1 MNHDSMPSREAQ
13 AENDEYPGAG
23 HLLRLCVA
31 YDLARVL
38 FVLCCAR
45 SAGSSRCLVRTQLGP
60 MVCLLFAELTA
71 QTISIWTAMSSM
83 DRSMDRTLARH
94 HVGALPLIHRIAQRM
109 GLRALL
115 DAAIPPHGN
124 DQVPVVDTLILLIYN
139 LTLGKDPLYELPQWV
154 ASIDRRVIGYQ
165 ALTPERFS
173 DDRFARALDRLYQA
187 DRASLMTE
195 LVVHF
200 CRVFGLDLSRIHNDS
215 TTLKACG
222 AYPNKTASGFE
233 LKQGHSKDHR
243 PDLKQLLFT
252 LSLSADGAVPVH
264 HKAYPGN
271 RTDDKTHIETWNVLC
286 RITPDPHFLYVAD
299 SKLCTDEQLHYI
311 VRHGGRAI
319 TIMPASWTEVAA
331 FKSRLR
337 ARRLPKR
344 EIWRRP
350 RPDAE
355 HKSEYFSV
363 FSGEHFTHKRG
374 YRIHWIY
381 SSAKQKRDRLAREKR
396 LAKAEQA
403 LLELNTKL
411 NRRHL
416 KDKDAIEAAA
426 TAIVHQ
432 HHVSEFI
439 LVEVNTTLEI
449 DKIQL
454 SKGRPGKNT
463 RYENRER
470 SIHTLS
476 WRRQSSVLKD
486 EARVDGLFPLLSTDS
501 SLSAKSVLQAYK
513 YQPRIEKR
521 FSQFKSIHNAAP
533 LLFKKVHRVEANL
546 FLFFIALVIQSLI
559 EREVRNRMDDEGQ
572 TSLAIYP
579 EDRDAP
585 RPTTSKIFDR
595 FERLSTYSIM
605 ENERVV
611 EEFKDELTE
620 TQQIILRYLRIEE
633 SNVWCSN

>member
-1 MNHDSMPSREAQ
+1 MSNDSTPSREVQ
-13 AENDEYPGAG
+13 AENDRHLRAG
-23 HLLRLCVA
+23 HLLTMWVA
-31 YDLARVL
+31 YDWPRVL
-38 FVLCCAR
+38 FVLFYAR
-45 SAGSSRCLVRTQLGP
+45 SAGYSRCL
-60 MVCLLFAELTA
+60 A
-71 QTISIWTAMSSM
+71 QTQRGRMVWLIFSERTTKTLSILTAMSLM
-83 DRSMDRTLARH
+83 ERTLIRH
-94 HVGALPLIHRIAQRM
+94 HVGALPLIHRIAERM

-115 DAAIPPHGN
+115 DGAIQPHGN
-124 DQVPVVDTLILLIYN
+124 DQVPVVDTLMLLIYN
-139 LTLGKDPLYELPQWV
+139 LTLGKDPLYELPEWV
-154 ASIDRRVIGYQ
+154 GSIDRRVLGYQ
-165 ALTPERFS
+165 SLAPERFT

-195 LVVHF
+195 LVVNF
-200 CRVFGLDLSRIHNDS
+200 CRAFELDLSRIHNDS
-215 TTLKACG
+215 TTVKACG

-243 PDLKQLLFT
+243 PDLKQLLFS
-252 LSLSADGAVPVH
+252 LSLTADGAVPVH

-271 RTDDKTHIETWNVLC
+271 RTDDKTHIETWNTLC

-319 TIMPASWTEVAA
+319 TIMPESWGEVAA
-331 FKSRLR
+331 FKRRLR
-337 ARRLPKR
+337 ARRLPKH

-350 RPDAE
+350 RPEAE
-355 HKSEYFSV
+355 HETEYFSV
-363 FSGEHFTHKRG
+363 FNGEHFTHKRD
-374 YRIHWIY
+374 YRIHWIH
-381 SSAKQKRDRLAREKR
+381 SSAKRKRDRLAREKR
-396 LAKAEQA
+396 LSKAEQA

-416 KDKDAIEAAA
+416 KDKEAIEAAA
-426 TAIVHQ
+426 TAILRQHQ
-432 HHVSEFI
+432 VSEFI
-439 LVEVNTTLEI
+439 VIEVNTTQEI
-449 DKIQL
+449 YQVQL

-470 SIHTLS
+470 SIYTLS
-476 WRRQSSVLKD
+476 WRRQSSALKD
-486 EARVDGLFPLLSTDS
+486 EARVDGLFPLLSTDT

-533 LLFKKVHRVEANL
+533 LLFKNVHRVEANL

-559 EREVRNRMDDEGQ
+559 EREVRNKMDDEEKTG
-572 TSLAIYP
+572 LAIYP
-579 EDRDAP
+579 ENRDAP

-595 FERLSTYSIM
+595 FERLSTYSIV

-611 EEFKDELTE
+611 EEFRDELTD
-620 TQQIILRYLRIEE
+620 TQKIVLRYLGIPE
-633 SNVWCSN
+633 SNVWSSN